1 MSVKAA
7 LWDSLDGG
15 RVRCR
20 LCFRRCA
27 LEPGQKGFCGVRV
40 NEAGELRTLVGDRIA
55 SVNLDPVEKKPLYH
69 FLPSTRTLS
78 IGTLGCNFACLFCQ
92 NSSIS
97 RRPAET
103 GDCSGQRPVR
113 PQDIVDSARTHGIP
127 SISFTYN
134 EPTVFFELMAK
145 TADLA
150 LADGV
155 RTVMVS
161 NGCMSEDCL
170 RELGPRITAANIDL
184 KTFNAEV
191 YRKVCSG
198 SLDAVKRNLVAMKR
212 LGWWVEVTTLAIPGL
227 NDSDGE
233 FKAIADFIAADL
245 GRDTPWHVSA
255 FFPCYRMQDRPPTP
269 EATVLRACSIGEAEG
284 LRYPYAGNLRSTR
297 GSSTRCPGCGAVLI
311 ERRGFAV
318 TRLVKGVCPSCGQR
332 LAGVWT

>member
-7 LWDSLDGG
+7 LWDSLEGG

-40 NEAGELRTLVGDRIA
+40 NEAGELRTLVGDAVA

-69 FLPSTRTLS
+69 FLPATRTLS
-78 IGTLGCNFACLFCQ
+78 IGTLGCNFACRFCQ

-113 PQDIVDSARTHGIP
+113 PQDIVGSARAHGIP

-150 LADGV
+150 LAEGV

-161 NGCMSEDCL
+161 NGCMSEECL

-184 KTFNAEV
+184 KTFSPEV
-191 YRKVCSG
+191 YRTVCSG
-198 SLDAVKRNLVAMKR
+198 SLDAVKRNLAAMKR

-227 NDSDGE
+227 NDSDAE
-233 FKAIADFIAADL
+233 FKAIADFIACEL

-269 EATVLRACSIGEAEG
+269 EATVLRACAIGEAEG
-284 LRYPYAGNLRSTR
+284 LRYAYAGNLRSAK
-297 GSSTRCPGCGAVLI
+297 GSSTRCPGCGTVLI

-318 TRLVKGVCPSCGQR
+318 TKLVKGTCPACGQH
-332 LAGVWT
+332 LAGVWE